1 MKVVFTPSSDTDLS
15 ELYDYIADNASLRIA
30 ADYVVGI
37 QTACM
42 ALADFPLRG
51 AARPDLGNG
60 IRTIPFQ
67 GRAVIA
73 YRPGDDRI
81 RILRVFAAGRDYGA
95 DDFAEF
101 R

>member
-1 MKVVFTPSSDTDLS
+1 MTTLP
-15 ELYDYIADNASLRIA
+15 IMSLRIA

-81 RILRVFAAGRDYGA
+81 RILRVFAFAALVMLKAGTGLAKR
-95 DDFAEF
+95 ET
-101 R
+101 